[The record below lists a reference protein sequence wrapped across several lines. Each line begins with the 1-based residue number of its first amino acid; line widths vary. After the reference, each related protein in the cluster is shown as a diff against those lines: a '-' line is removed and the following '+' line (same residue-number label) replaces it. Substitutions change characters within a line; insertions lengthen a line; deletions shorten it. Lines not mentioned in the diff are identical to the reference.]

1 LDLTGDDERVRVRAW
16 AARLNLR
23 WTSVWG
29 PRCFVGDV
37 GGAGGDADE
46 DYWSA
51 EDDDRRENAVEN
63 ERKRVRSR
71 MM

>member
-1 LDLTGDDERVRVRAW
+1 VRVRP
-16 AARLNLR
+16 ARLDLR

-29 PRCFVGDV
+29 PRDFVGDV
-37 GGAGGDADE
+37 GGSGGDADE

-51 EDDDRRENAVEN
+51 EDDDRQENAVEN

>member
-1 LDLTGDDERVRVRAW
+1 VRL
-16 AARLNLR
+16 ARSRSR
-23 WTSVWG
+23 WTSVWV
-29 PRCFVGDV
+29 PRDFVGGF
-37 GGAGGDADE
+37 GGAGGDADA

-51 EDDDRRENAVEN
+51 EDDDRQENAVEN

>member
-1 LDLTGDDERVRVRAW
+1 M
-16 AARLNLR
+16 
-23 WTSVWG
+23 
-29 PRCFVGDV
+29 PRDFVGDF

-46 DYWSA
+46 EDCFG
-51 EDDDRRENAVEN
+51 EDDDRQENAVEN

>member
-1 LDLTGDDERVRVRAW
+1 M
-16 AARLNLR
+16 
-23 WTSVWG
+23 
-29 PRCFVGDV
+29 PRDFVGGF

-46 DYWSA
+46 ENYSA
-51 EDDDRRENAVEN
+51 EDDDRQENAVEN

>member
-1 LDLTGDDERVRVRAW
+1 V
-16 AARLNLR
+16 
-23 WTSVWG
+23 
-29 PRCFVGDV
+29 PRDFVGDF

-51 EDDDRRENAVEN
+51 EDDDRQENAVEN

>member
-1 LDLTGDDERVRVRAW
+1 MRAR

-23 WTSVWG
+23 WTSVWV
-29 PRCFVGDV
+29 PRDFVGDV
-37 GGAGGDADE
+37 DDSGGDADE
-46 DYWSA
+46 EECFA
-51 EDDDRRENAVEN
+51 EDDDRQENAVEN